1 MCSKTG
7 QDLIK
12 DAIKAHDLTG
22 VVICSCSP
30 RMHEATFRKTVA
42 AAGLNPYML
51 EVANIREQ
59 CSWVHKDI
67 KTGTQKA
74 IVLARAAV
82 AKVHL
87 NAPLTPGETP
97 VTKRALV
104 IGVFDDTH
112 AASAAEHLVNAV
124 TRENIDNDGVVRPP
138 YSLMTGFIGTAWI
151 SQALSMYGK
160 DRESYRLLQN
170 GEYPSWIYSVRQGAT
185 TIWERLNSYT
195 KENGFGGNNSM
206 NSFNHYSFGAVAAW
220 MMMYSLGIMRETD
233 APGFTHFTLC
243 PTPDPD
249 GKMTWAK
256 GHAETLSGKIESR
269 WAKRGSETVYTVTVP
284 AGTSA
289 ALKLTASENA
299 EILESGKPAGEA
311 FGVKATGYENGR
323 RCFELLSGTYEFTVR
338 E

>member
-1 MCSKTG
+1 MGPAK
-7 QDLIK
+7 
-12 DAIKAHDLTG
+12 
-22 VVICSCSP
+22 SP
-30 RMHEATFRKTVA
+30 LPTALSSGRFPMDSQTSYAV
-42 AAGLNPYML
+42 P
-51 EVANIREQ
+51 
-59 CSWVHKDI
+59 
-67 KTGTQKA
+67 
-74 IVLARAAV
+74 LA
-82 AKVHL
+82 L
-87 NAPLTPGETP
+87 
-97 VTKRALV
+97 
-104 IGVFDDTH
+104 GVFDDTH

-256 GHAETLSGKIESR
+256 GHAETVSGKIESR
-269 WAKRGSETVYTVTVP
+269 WEERGSETVYTVTVP

-289 ALKLTASENA
+289 TLKLTASENA
-299 EILESGKPAGEA
+299 EILESGNPAIKA